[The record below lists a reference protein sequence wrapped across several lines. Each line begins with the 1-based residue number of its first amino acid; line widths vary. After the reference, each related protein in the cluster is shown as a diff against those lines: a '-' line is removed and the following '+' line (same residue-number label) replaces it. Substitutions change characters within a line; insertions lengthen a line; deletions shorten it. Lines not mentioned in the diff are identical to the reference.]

1 MVGSVDNMKTQIF
14 VMTHKKFNPPKDT
27 VYVPLQVGSA
37 LNPDLGYM
45 KDDTGDSI
53 SDLNPYYGELTGM
66 YWLWKNYSD
75 VDIIGICHYR
85 RYFFNT
91 NGKLMTGEQYETELA
106 DADIMVSNPVFAPKP
121 YLEYFGEAHNREDML
136 LAGEVIRRLYPDDY
150 PAFEKVMQGTKY
162 YFGNLC
168 VMRKQLFNNYCNWL
182 FSIFFEM
189 EQYID
194 VSSYDDYHKRLFG
207 FISEG
212 LLLVY
217 ITANS
222 LKVKEGHIGITAE
235 KIETVEFK
243 LAMGQL
249 VKLGQFTEARQLF
262 YDFLKIRPDI
272 QLDLSDV
279 SNEIP
284 DIELILFILER
295 EKELGIVGMYEV
307 SHDLRDLIQ
316 HLRKTREILLNEK
329 KQKTENNLEEQYL
342 SEKKVSE
349 IMRNVIMANI

>member
-1 MVGSVDNMKTQIF
+1 M
-14 VMTHKKFNPPKDT
+14 
-27 VYVPLQVGSA
+27 
-37 LNPDLGYM
+37 
-45 KDDTGDSI
+45 
-53 SDLNPYYGELTGM
+53 
-66 YWLWKNYSD
+66 
-75 VDIIGICHYR
+75 
-85 RYFFNT
+85 
-91 NGKLMTGEQYETELA
+91 
-106 DADIMVSNPVFAPKP
+106 
-121 YLEYFGEAHNREDML
+121 
-136 LAGEVIRRLYPDDY
+136 
-150 PAFEKVMQGTKY
+150 
-162 YFGNLC
+162 
-168 VMRKQLFNNYCNWL
+168 
-182 FSIFFEM
+182 
-189 EQYID
+189 
-194 VSSYDDYHKRLFG
+194 
-207 FISEG
+207 
-212 LLLVY
+212 LVY

-235 KIETVEFK
+235 KTETVEFK

-342 SEKKVSE
+342 SDKKVSE

>member
-1 MVGSVDNMKTQIF
+1 
-14 VMTHKKFNPPKDT
+14 
-27 VYVPLQVGSA
+27 
-37 LNPDLGYM
+37 
-45 KDDTGDSI
+45 
-53 SDLNPYYGELTGM
+53 
-66 YWLWKNYSD
+66 
-75 VDIIGICHYR
+75 
-85 RYFFNT
+85 
-91 NGKLMTGEQYETELA
+91 
-106 DADIMVSNPVFAPKP
+106 
-121 YLEYFGEAHNREDML
+121 
-136 LAGEVIRRLYPDDY
+136 
-150 PAFEKVMQGTKY
+150 
-162 YFGNLC
+162 
-168 VMRKQLFNNYCNWL
+168 MRKQLFDNYCNWL

-189 EQYID
+189 EKYID

-235 KIETVEFK
+235 KTETVEFK

-342 SEKKVSE
+342 SDKKVSE